1 MDRSMWAV
9 LGGTFTLR
17 FSTGLTGAML
27 GVYLAKLPEHG
38 GQLVHASTLA
48 LLASAFF
55 ISELLLSPVF
65 GVLSDRLGHHRVM
78 LFGPSFGRVAVRLTG
93 LTTNLGLLGGTKLL
107 QGGSTTPGRPSILGH
122 IAAATAGHQL
132 LPGQAAARFP

>member
-78 LFGPSFGRVAVRLTG
+78 LFWPMFGAVAVILTG
-93 LTTNLGLLGGTKLL
+93 LTTNLGLLGGTRILEVA
-107 QGGSTTPGRPSILGH
+107 SIASCSSSNSIL
-122 IAAATAGHQL
+122 ITDSTAIV
-132 LPGQAAARFP
+132 RFSQI